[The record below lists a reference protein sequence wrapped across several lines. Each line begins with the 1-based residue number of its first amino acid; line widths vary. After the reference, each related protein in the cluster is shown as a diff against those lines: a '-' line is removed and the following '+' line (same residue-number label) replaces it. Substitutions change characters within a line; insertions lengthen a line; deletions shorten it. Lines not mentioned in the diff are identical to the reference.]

1 MAHDVTLPGGFVV
14 SDDKAR
20 LDLDLIHRYLAEES
34 YWAAGRS
41 RAIVERTIAGSL
53 CVGAYGPDGA
63 QLGFARVITDRALFA
78 WMADVFVLPGARGR
92 QLGRAMVE
100 ALLGHPDLADVQ
112 RWMLVTSDANGLY
125 ESYGFSWV
133 TEDDRLMKRIG
144 RHPAG
149 RIENPPRTP

>member
-1 MAHDVTLPGGFVV
+1 MAHDVTLPDGFVV

-78 WMADVFVLPGARGR
+78 WMADVFVLPGARAAARARDGR
-92 QLGRAMVE
+92 GAARPSRPRRRAALDARHLGCERA
-100 ALLGHPDLADVQ
+100 L
-112 RWMLVTSDANGLY
+112 
-125 ESYGFSWV
+125 
-133 TEDDRLMKRIG
+133 
-144 RHPAG
+144 
-149 RIENPPRTP
+149 